1 MAHLIIIVF
10 SFLGCEHHVDMMARF
25 GSVVLNYEFILEI
38 AFKQMGRIKSERSL
52 FHEETHGEDYPDSF

>member
-1 MAHLIIIVF
+1 
-10 SFLGCEHHVDMMARF
+10 MMARF